1 MNTHDLI
8 PVLLMVLLV
17 GLLAM
22 LYSLWA
28 GLYQAEEDTA
38 TIDLTELHPYSG
50 RDWMRDDLP

>member
-1 MNTHDLI
+1 MNTHELI
-8 PVLLMVLLV
+8 PVLLVVLLV

-38 TIDLTELHPYSG
+38 TIDFTELHPYSG
-50 RDWMRDDLP
+50 RDWKRDDLP